1 MSRQARML
9 LVVTVAAVVSI
20 IVLSMMAER
29 YGSILRDRKNASGR
43 SAAAVRTTHPESTR
57 PSAPERPAAAR
68 ASVAEEAASLAAA
81 YADVLASLDATL
93 DGARSA
99 GASDGEVLDAL
110 RATLQQELTTRG
122 MTRADFDKLVTVHR
136 AWRERPADVPEPLRG
151 ALETRAAKLA
161 AVDLSPY
168 DPRRL

>member
-1 MSRQARML
+1 ML
-9 LVVTVAAVVSI
+9 LVVTVAAVVSLL
-20 IVLSMMAER
+20 VLSMMAER
-29 YGSILRDRKNASGR
+29 YGSILRDRKDSAGR
-43 SAAAVRTTHPESTR
+43 SAAAVQTTRPESTR
-57 PSAPERPAAAR
+57 PSVPPPPAAAR
-68 ASVAEEAASLAAA
+68 APVAEEAASLAAA

-93 DGARSA
+93 DGARRN

-110 RATLQQELTTRG
+110 RATLERELTTRG
-122 MTRADFDKLVTVHR
+122 LARTDFDKLVTVHR
-136 AWRERPADVPEPLRG
+136 AWRERPADVPQPLRG